1 MKACENGCPK
11 VADILIRNKANV
23 SNKNRAGCNALDI
36 AIDEGHE

>member
-1 MKACENGCPK
+1 MKACKSGYAK

-23 SNKNRAGCNALDI
+23 SNKDRAGCNALDI